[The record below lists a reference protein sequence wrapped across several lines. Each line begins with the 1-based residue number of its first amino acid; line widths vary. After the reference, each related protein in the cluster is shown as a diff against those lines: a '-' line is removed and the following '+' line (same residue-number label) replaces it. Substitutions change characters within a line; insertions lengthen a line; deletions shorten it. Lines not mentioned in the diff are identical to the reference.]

1 MVEINKLWYR
11 VSKAA
16 VGAVFNTHGAILEVI
31 LGVPPLQ
38 IMQRIIAIKH
48 YLKALSDI
56 DDIHFRF
63 IKDQVIEGNP
73 RVLCHLRDVQ
83 KFLSWKAE
91 NFIVEIEPSDLTTL
105 TQRNLGS
112 LLQLSQKTLK
122 YTKGMMQGFTELL
135 WQDSLNNRLM
145 LEGWSAIPTVSCN
158 PLPIPLGTSREA
170 EVLVMSLMYKNNLL
184 NSFLFGVNRD
194 LWRSPLCPCGLE
206 EQTSVHLLTNCS
218 LVDANLNAEAKRIMC
233 LCNNIGTLRDPEFD
247 LNCAVINCSRDSN
260 FINVCIK
267 VVETEDLNLRQ
278 KINLQRSIL

>member
-1 MVEINKLWYR
+1 MCSKLIGHHALMVCKPQWYANRNWGMCQAVLVRITKTMLFSSLFYGSTVWMNNSSNMVEINKLWYR

-56 DDIHFRF
+56 DDIDFRF

-91 NFIVEIEPSDLTTL
+91 NFIVEIEPSDLKTL

-184 NSFLFGVNRD
+184 NSFF
-194 LWRSPLCPCGLE
+194 WC
-206 EQTSVHLLTNCS
+206 
-218 LVDANLNAEAKRIMC
+218 
-233 LCNNIGTLRDPEFD
+233 
-247 LNCAVINCSRDSN
+247 
-260 FINVCIK
+260 
-267 VVETEDLNLRQ
+267 
-278 KINLQRSIL
+278 